1 MKKLTV
7 TIGIPAYNEES
18 NISNLISSV
27 LLQEQIDFKVEQILV
42 VSDGSIDKTGIKVK
56 QFKDQRVKLINNKI
70 RKGQIFCQNLIFS
83 QVKSDAA
90 IILEADTYLKD
101 TKNLHKLVRNLIAR
115 PETGLVQGNFSPVAA
130 TSFIGQVINFQQVIY
145 REVIIEAGLADQR
158 LCSGR
163 GGRAFSKKIYKNLR
177 WPTNVP
183 EDVFALFWCRD
194 KKIKVYF
201 EKNAT
206 SLFKSPQTIEDLI
219 KQRQKI
225 NSSKVSFLKYFD
237 EVRVDNFYHI
247 PSDLYLKML
256 FIFLLKKPYY
266 CLIYLLINFYVMT
279 KISKKPFS
287 DFWPTTSSTKLL
299 S

>member
-18 NISNLISSV
+18 NISNLIRSV
-27 LLQEQIDFKVEQILV
+27 ILQEQIDFKIEQILV
-42 VSDGSIDKTGIKVK
+42 VSDGSNDKTGIKVRE
-56 QFKDQRVKLINNKI
+56 FKDQRVKVIDNKV

-83 QVKSDAA
+83 QAKSDVV
-90 IILEADTYLKD
+90 IILEADTYLED
-101 TKNLHKLVRNLIAR
+101 TRSLHKLVRNLVTKPKI
-115 PETGLVQGNFSPVAA
+115 GLVHGNFSPVVA

-145 REVIIEAGLADQR
+145 REVIIEAGLANQK

-163 GGRAFSKKIYKNLR
+163 GGRAFSKKVYKNLR
-177 WPTNVP
+177 WPSNVP
-183 EDVFALFWCRD
+183 EDIFALFWCQD

-225 NSSKVSFLKYFD
+225 NSSVVSLLKYFNKAQ
-237 EVRVDNFYHI
+237 VNNFYYL

-256 FIFLLKKPYY
+256 AIFLLKKPFY
-266 CLIYLLINFYVMT
+266 CLIYLLVNFYVMT
-279 KISKKPFS
+279 KLSKKSFT